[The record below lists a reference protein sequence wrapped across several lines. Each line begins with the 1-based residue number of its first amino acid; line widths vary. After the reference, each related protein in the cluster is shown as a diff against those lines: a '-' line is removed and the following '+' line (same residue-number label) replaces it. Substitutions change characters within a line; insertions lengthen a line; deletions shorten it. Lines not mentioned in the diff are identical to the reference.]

1 MKNNTVALMV
11 KDLCQKYPT
20 GPSGRI
26 RKDHYRMKNVWSNLY
41 NRYRNVPVIDG
52 ELFMHPVEWNPFYGY
67 NPLDLYKLG
76 IESMETASKVIRA
89 HYRGDCLQTE
99 NRRAK
104 LLLDRTRDA
113 MRYIKMNG
121 TTGSWTVTFKGLDWT
136 HPLRDGLR
144 FHGSSRGEIEAQA
157 RFIMPMLGVDPCG
170 HIDVEFTTIETREEM
185 GAFNTAVVNRVV
197 NSKLNDIR
205 VLEQRLQ
212 KAREDV
218 DVCRATAGKLMGAV
232 MLLDAQ
238 EEETDMKEAV

>member
-52 ELFMHPVEWNPFYGY
+52 EMFMHPVEWNPFYGY
-67 NPLDLYKLG
+67 DPIDLYKLG
-76 IESMETASKVIRA
+76 IEGMESASKVIRA
-89 HYRGDCLQTE
+89 HYRGDCQQTE

-113 MRYIKMNG
+113 MRHVRLNG
-121 TTGSWTVTFKGLDWT
+121 TTGSWTVTFKDLDWS
-136 HPLRDGLR
+136 HPLRGGLR
-144 FHGSSRGEIEAQA
+144 FHASNKAEVEAQA
-157 RFIMPMLGVDPCG
+157 RFIMPMLGVDPCSS
-170 HIDVEFTTIETREEM
+170 IDIEFTTIETREEM
-185 GAFNTAVVNRVV
+185 GAFNTAIINRDI

-212 KAREDV
+212 KAREEV
-218 DVCRATAGKLMGAV
+218 DLRRAVAGKLMGAV